1 MMPAPHGQAILIGEC
16 GEIVRMR
23 RVHDKSN
30 KRAAL
35 ISWPE
40 NARAGQ
46 FSETL
51 GRIARK
57 LRVVLENCRAS
68 NLLEVINRCREADR
82 AGDIRRAGLKP
93 MGRFLKRGFFQG
105 DAHDHCAAAMVWRH
119 GIKNLRACVEG
130 SDAGACTNFVRG
142 KFEECAVK
150 LANVDWKISSPS
162 R

>member
-16 GEIVRMR
+16 GEIVRVR

-57 LRVVLENCRAS
+57 LRVVLENCGAP

-82 AGDIRRAGLKP
+82 ASDVWRAGLKP
-93 MGRFLKRGFFQG
+93 MRRFLKRGFFQG
-105 DAHDHCAAAMVWRH
+105 HAHDHFAAAMVWRH
-119 GIKNLRACVEG
+119 GIKNLRARVEG
-130 SDAGACTNFVRG
+130 SDAGRSTHFGPG
-142 KFEECAVK
+142 KCVEMP
-150 LANVDWKISSPS
+150 ANP
-162 R
+162 